1 MIVKE
6 AQPAA
11 LVSPRSN
18 IRSALVGAAFLMAT
32 SAIGPG
38 FLTQTAVFTGQ
49 LGASFGFAI
58 LISVLFD
65 LGAQL
70 NIWRVIAVAERRAQ
84 DVANTLLPGLGTL
97 LAVLVSL
104 GGLAFNIGNIAG
116 AGLGMNAMLGITTM
130 HGAVIGV
137 ALFLSR
143 EAGRAMDRFA
153 QMLGYLMVGLTLYV
167 AIASRPP
174 LGEAVVR

>member
-38 FLTQTAVFTGQ
+38 FLTQTAAFTGQ

-58 LISVLFD
+58 LVSILFD

-70 NIWRVIAVAERRAQ
+70 NIWRVIAVAERPAQ
-84 DVANTLLPGLGTL
+84 DAAKQPLPGLGRFT
-97 LAVLVSL
+97 A
-104 GGLAFNIGNIAG
+104 
-116 AGLGMNAMLGITTM
+116 TT
-130 HGAVIGV
+130 GS
-137 ALFLSR
+137 LSR
-143 EAGRAMDRFA
+143 PHCTIG
-153 QMLGYLMVGLTLYV
+153 T
-167 AIASRPP
+167 
-174 LGEAVVR
+174 

>member
-1 MIVKE
+1 MAE
-6 AQPAA
+6 AVPVVESEKPEAPSS
-11 LVSPRSN
+11 LRSVL
-18 IRSALVGAAFLMAT
+18 IGAAFLMAT

-84 DVANTLLPGLGTL
+84 DVANTVLPGLGTL

-104 GGLAFNIGNIAG
+104 GGLAF
-116 AGLGMNAMLGITTM
+116 
-130 HGAVIGV
+130 
-137 ALFLSR
+137 
-143 EAGRAMDRFA
+143 
-153 QMLGYLMVGLTLYV
+153 
-167 AIASRPP
+167 
-174 LGEAVVR
+174 